1 MTFEPLSDLLAAG
14 EGARTEFK
22 RAMPSDLGREICAFA
37 NATGGVILLG
47 VTDAAEVVGIGGH
60 NRLKSEILSIARS
73 ADPPIKVEVESED
86 SVLSV
91 RVPPQSAKPY
101 SFGGRFFVRDGAS
114 SQQLSR
120 DEIREFFFAE
130 GRIRFDETPCRIFS
144 LERDIDEEIWET
156 FRRRAKVPEGMA
168 PAVAL
173 GNLGLLGDDGTMT
186 HAGAFLLARDIRRF
200 LSSADLACALF
211 MGTTKTTILD
221 RRGFHCDVCT
231 MVDDAVAWVRSK
243 INVAYIIRGR
253 VQREERPELPMDA
266 VREALVNAVAHRDY
280 RSSASVHLY
289 LFKDRLEVVSP
300 GGLPAG
306 MTEADLGTKSV
317 PRNRLL
323 FRLLHRMDAVEEIGS
338 GIRRIRELC
347 REHGVAEPTIETSE
361 HWVTT
366 TFRRPESGMA
376 GGTGR
381 SGDGRSS
388 GAGEPE
394 SVRER
399 PELGGKRPDSGGIE
413 PEMDRKEPEWRQ
425 GQPEPG
431 LLEPESVRAW
441 RPGSLA
447 LRVLGVLEGRTLA
460 KSAIAAALGQRA
472 ISGPLN
478 ATIRTLLAAGSIEF
492 TIPEKPNSRLQ
503 RYRLTARG
511 RKALVN
517 ADRPAEHPE
526 TP

>member
-1 MTFEPLSDLLAAG
+1 MTFESLSDLLAGG

-47 VTDAAEVVGIGGH
+47 IADDGEVVGIGGH

-73 ADPPIKVEVESED
+73 ADPPIKVEVESEN

-91 RVPPQSAKPY
+91 RIPPQSAKPY
-101 SFGGRFFVRDGAS
+101 SFGGRFFMRDGAS

-144 LERDIDEEIWET
+144 LERDIDDETWET

-173 GNLGLLGDDGTMT
+173 RNLGLFGDDGAVT

-200 LSSADLACALF
+200 HSSADLACALF

-221 RRGFHCDVCT
+221 RRGFHRDVCT

-300 GGLPAG
+300 GGLPPG

-347 REHGVAEPTIETSE
+347 REYGVAEPRIETSE

-366 TFRRPESGMA
+366 TFP
-376 GGTGR
+376 
-381 SGDGRSS
+381 
-388 GAGEPE
+388 
-394 SVRER
+394 
-399 PELGGKRPDSGGIE
+399 RPDLEAEGPDPTSPKSGV
-413 PEMDRKEPEWRQ
+413 Q
-425 GQPEPG
+425 GHLG
-431 LLEPESVRAW
+431 ADLEPSKAPSRHQVVVLRN
-441 RPGSLA
+441 SLSEKP
-447 LRVLGVLEGRTLA
+447 LTDFMRIVGRTDRTKFRNQVLRPLLDEGWLEMTVPD
-460 KSAIAAALGQRA
+460 KPNHPQQKYRLTDRGRA
-472 ISGPLN
+472 
-478 ATIRTLLAAGSIEF
+478 LLAAIE
-492 TIPEKPNSRLQ
+492 
-503 RYRLTARG
+503 A
-511 RKALVN
+511 
-517 ADRPAEHPE
+517 
-526 TP
+526 

>member
-1 MTFEPLSDLLAAG
+1 MTFEPLSDLLAGG

-47 VTDAAEVVGIGGH
+47 VTDAGEVVGIGGH

-73 ADPPIKVEVESED
+73 ADPTIKVEVESED
-86 SVLSV
+86 GVLSV

-130 GRIRFDETPCRIFS
+130 GRIRFDETPCRTFS
-144 LERDIDEEIWET
+144 LEQDIDEEIWET
-156 FRRRAKVPEGMA
+156 FRLRAKVPEGMA
-168 PAVAL
+168 PEVAL
-173 GNLGLLGDDGTMT
+173 RNLGLLGEGGTMT

-221 RRGFHCDVCT
+221 RRGFHRDVCT

-347 REHGVAEPTIETSE
+347 REYGVAEPTIETSE

-366 TFRRPESGMA
+366 TFP
-376 GGTGR
+376 
-381 SGDGRSS
+381 
-388 GAGEPE
+388 
-394 SVRER
+394 
-399 PELGGKRPDSGGIE
+399 RPDLEAEGPDPSRPKSGV
-413 PEMDRKEPEWRQ
+413 Q
-425 GQPEPG
+425 GQLGADSEPSEAPRKAPSRHQVAVLRNALSAKPLTDFMSAAG
-431 LLEPESVRAW
+431 RTDRTKFRNQVLRPLLEEGWLEMTVPDKPNHPKQKYRLTEGGRA
-441 RPGSLA
+441 
-447 LRVLGVLEGRTLA
+447 
-460 KSAIAAALGQRA
+460 
-472 ISGPLN
+472 
-478 ATIRTLLAAGSIEF
+478 LLAAIE
-492 TIPEKPNSRLQ
+492 
-503 RYRLTARG
+503 
-511 RKALVN
+511 
-517 ADRPAEHPE
+517 D
-526 TP
+526 

>member
-1 MTFEPLSDLLAAG
+1 METAV
-14 EGARTEFK
+14 ARIRPHVQSF
-22 RAMPSDLGREICAFA
+22 
-37 NATGGVILLG
+37 
-47 VTDAAEVVGIGGH
+47 TDS
-60 NRLKSEILSIARS
+60 NRL
-73 ADPPIKVEVESED
+73 
-86 SVLSV
+86 
-91 RVPPQSAKPY
+91 
-101 SFGGRFFVRDGAS
+101 
-114 SQQLSR
+114 
-120 DEIREFFFAE
+120 
-130 GRIRFDETPCRIFS
+130 
-144 LERDIDEEIWET
+144 
-156 FRRRAKVPEGMA
+156 
-168 PAVAL
+168 
-173 GNLGLLGDDGTMT
+173 
-186 HAGAFLLARDIRRF
+186 
-200 LSSADLACALF
+200 
-211 MGTTKTTILD
+211 
-221 RRGFHCDVCT
+221 
-231 MVDDAVAWVRSK
+231 VAWVRSK

-347 REHGVAEPTIETSE
+347 REYGVAEPTIETSE

-399 PELGGKRPDSGGIE
+399 PELGSKRPDSGGI
-413 PEMDRKEPEWRQ
+413 
-425 GQPEPG
+425 
-431 LLEPESVRAW
+431 EPESVRAW

-526 TP
+526 TS